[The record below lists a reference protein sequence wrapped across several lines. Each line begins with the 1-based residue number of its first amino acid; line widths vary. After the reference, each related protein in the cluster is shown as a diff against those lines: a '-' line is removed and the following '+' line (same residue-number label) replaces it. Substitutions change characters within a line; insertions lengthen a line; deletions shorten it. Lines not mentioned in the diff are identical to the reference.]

1 LSLLIE
7 LLGGEALL
15 IVIRVLLHQ
24 IPSFTVEAF
33 TVEVAAVVVW
43 ELCHFTAPVI
53 VSVKIGLQEKGPTLT
68 ILEE

>member
-1 LSLLIE
+1 MLSL
-7 LLGGEALL
+7 A
-15 IVIRVLLHQ
+15 
-24 IPSFTVEAF
+24 VEAF